1 MATQEDLA
9 LFLRNPGNAQKLN
22 GLVQD
27 IRDAL
32 IDYQV

>member
-1 MATQEDLA
+1 MTTQEDLA

-27 IRDAL
+27 IRGAL
-32 IDYQV
+32 MVYQV